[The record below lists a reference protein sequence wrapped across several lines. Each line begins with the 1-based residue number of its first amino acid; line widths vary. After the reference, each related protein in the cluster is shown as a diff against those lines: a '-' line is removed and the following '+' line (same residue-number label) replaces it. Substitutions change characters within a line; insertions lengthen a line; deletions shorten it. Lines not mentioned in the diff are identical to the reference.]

1 MRRAERF
8 YRSFSWGDLIVE
20 DRTTIHAGFDYLESG
35 AGAGLQNL
43 QILPL
48 NAGGNGRFSRSV
60 FKKLLFCH
68 RERSEAISLRK
79 RDCFGVLL
87 PAKTY

>member
-20 DRTTIHAGFDYLESG
+20 DRTTIHGRFDYLEPG

-43 QILPL
+43 RILPW
-48 NAGGNGRFSRSV
+48 NAGGNGGFSRSV

-79 RDCFGVLL
+79 RDCFGASLL
-87 PAKTY
+87 AKNY